1 MTRTTHDS
9 PTSGVTHRSRDG
21 LIIIVLATLTAVA
34 PLATDMYVPGL
45 PDLSRSLGASV
56 SSAQLSLTMF
66 LIGVVAGQLLLGPL
80 SDAVGRRGVL
90 LWGSTAFAVC
100 SALCAVSPTIEVLN
114 AARLCQ
120 GIAGAAGIVVARA
133 VITDLFQG
141 DTAAKRFSALA
152 AIGSAAPIL
161 APMLGGAIL
170 SVSSWRAVFGVLAAV
185 GLLLVGG
192 VLLWVPESLP
202 RSRRSKGGPV
212 ATVRMV
218 GVLLRRRRLMGQ
230 VFSLCFG
237 CAGVFTYLAGS
248 SFVFHEVH
256 GASTGLT
263 SLIYGVN
270 AVGSMAGSFLFGRLV
285 RRFTVEILLLTGI
298 SGGLVAILF
307 LVGASLLGVNS
318 LALTWSCL
326 FAFIMAFGLYFPAV
340 MTSAQ
345 ELGRDAPGA
354 TSALLGGGQFLL
366 GGITSPLVGAFGT
379 GSALPMAVIIAICL
393 AFGTVAAVFA
403 RAPKRV

>member
-1 MTRTTHDS
+1 M
-9 PTSGVTHRSRDG
+9 
-21 LIIIVLATLTAVA
+21 IIIVLATLTAVA

-45 PDLSRSLGASV
+45 PDLGRSLGARM
-56 SSAQLSLTMF
+56 SSAQLSLTTF

-90 LWGSTAFAVC
+90 VWGSAAFTICSAVC
-100 SALCAVSPTIEVLN
+100 ALSPTIEILN

-141 DTAAKRFSALA
+141 DTAAKKFSTLA

-161 APMLGGAIL
+161 APMLGGVVL
-170 SVSSWRAVFGVLAAV
+170 SISSWRAVFGVLAAV
-185 GLLLVGG
+185 GLMLVGG

-202 RSRRSKGGPV
+202 RSRRNKGGPV
-212 ATVRMV
+212 ATVKV
-218 GVLLRRRRLMGQ
+218 IGVLLRRRRLMGQ
-230 VFSLCFG
+230 VLSLCFG

-248 SFVFHEVH
+248 SFVFQEVY

-285 RRFTVEILLLTGI
+285 RRFAVEILLLAGI
-298 SGGLVAILF
+298 TSGLVAICAL
-307 LVGASLLGVNS
+307 ATSLIFSAGS

-326 FAFIMAFGLYFPAV
+326 FIFIFAFGLYFPAV

-366 GGITSPLVGAFGT
+366 GGVTSPLVGAFGT
-379 GSALPMAVIIAICL
+379 ESALPMAAIIATCL
-393 AFGTVAAVFA
+393 GLGSLAAASA
-403 RAPKRV
+403 RMPSTSEKER